1 MDLVSENCNALLAHI
16 NELQR
21 ELREARNRINE
32 LESRYALFEEM
43 APPDIPRK
51 MFVEMCFDAFHNREE
66 HIKKSK
72 NIKFRYKGGFKDGTD
87 YIEWDVYS
95 NKMFLVM
102 KNGNRKET
110 IAYNINYFMSRTIE
124 KEWELVE

>member
-51 MFVEMCFDAFHNREE
+51 MFVEMCFDAFH
-66 HIKKSK
+66 SK
-72 NIKFRYKGGFKDGTD
+72 N
-87 YIEWDVYS
+87 
-95 NKMFLVM
+95 
-102 KNGNRKET
+102 KEK
-110 IAYNINYFMSRTIE
+110 S
-124 KEWELVE
+124 